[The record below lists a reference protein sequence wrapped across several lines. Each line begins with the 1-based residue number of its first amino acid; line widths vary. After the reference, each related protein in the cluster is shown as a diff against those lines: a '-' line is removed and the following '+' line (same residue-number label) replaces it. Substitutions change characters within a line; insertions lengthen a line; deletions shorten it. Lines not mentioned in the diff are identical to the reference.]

1 MMWPRVRGTLIALIL
16 LCCVVEALPV
26 PALRERHLN
35 RRLAREEA
43 DLWVGI
49 LDKVGVHMNSDELL
63 GQVLAV
69 SKEAR
74 AARATILGPWRAFSR
89 QFKLAQAWGL
99 FAFTDPHPGRL
110 VLEGQAKGGDWILL
124 FRAPNTGD
132 ERLGRVLFNRRM
144 RGVWDDA
151 GDRPKPGRL
160 YERWVTWVAKDVFE
174 HRPDIDVVRVRFDR
188 LSVSMDGSGETAPEE
203 PVHRRERYREDHR

>member
-1 MMWPRVRGTLIALIL
+1 MWPKVRGTLIALIL
-16 LCCVVEALPV
+16 LCCVVEAVPI

-35 RRLAREEA
+35 RSLAREEA
-43 DLWVGI
+43 DRWVGV
-49 LDKVGVHMNSDELL
+49 LEGLGVHMSSDELL
-63 GQVLAV
+63 GQVLTV

-74 AARATILGPWRAFSR
+74 AARAVVLGPWRAFSR

-110 VLEGQAKGGDWILL
+110 VLEGRAKGGEWTLL
-124 FRAPNTGD
+124 FKAPSTGD

-160 YERWVTWVAKDVFE
+160 YDRWVTWVAKDVFE
-174 HRPDIDVVRVRFDR
+174 HRPDVDVVRVRFDR
-188 LSVSMDGSGETAPEE
+188 LSVSMDGPGATAPEE
-203 PVHRRERYREDHR
+203 PVHRRERHREDYR